1 MKSLAQALGR
11 VLPLAALI
19 SMLVTPSMT
28 AAQTLEGDKNIDAS
42 MAIIDV
48 KSQSELTVVQAPD
61 LGQVVRPEGNDL
73 CTYTVKSNGET
84 NILDEDRIS
93 INGDIVNSPDPFGT
107 AGCEFL
113 SSIVPPKVEL
123 ECPIGQRLDIGGS
136 TDTNGVEASFGINGE
151 TAIVEC
157 ADGAFALD
165 AFVEVKLTRDSQLGA
180 QSIVIP
186 IDVLFQ

>member
-107 AGCEFL
+107 AGL
-113 SSIVPPKVEL
+113 RIPL
-123 ECPIGQRLDIGGS
+123 LD
-136 TDTNGVEASFGINGE
+136 
-151 TAIVEC
+151 C
-157 ADGAFALD
+157 A
-165 AFVEVKLTRDSQLGA
+165 A
-180 QSIVIP
+180 QSRAGMSNRP
-186 IDVLFQ
+186 APRYWRLYRYKWR